1 MQSRERKPRA
11 RARSS
16 AARVAYARNTHSPRG
31 TPLIPPLL
39 QLAFFPYLLAKW
51 NSPVDCFS
59 QPASQPGSHL
69 ATPSRHTGA
78 PYRPVGAGYGPGNE
92 NESLFFHGPPFF
104 ILPLPARTRS
114 RAARNSR
121 VKGVGSS
128 HTQVDRSAHREDL
141 IRRKASACFSPNP
154 PRANGKRN

>member
-11 RARSS
+11 RARVVSRR
-16 AARVAYARNTHSPRG
+16 ALPMLAWNTHSPCG
-31 TPLIPPLL
+31 TSLIPLLL

-51 NSPVDCFS
+51 NSPVDRFS

-104 ILPLPARTRS
+104 ILPLPAPTCS

-121 VKGVGSS
+121 DEGGWGGILAYSGKPVHTPRRSHSSKSLGVLFAKPAPS
-128 HTQVDRSAHREDL
+128 
-141 IRRKASACFSPNP
+141 
-154 PRANGKRN
+154 